1 MFGGMVLPVG
11 CGVRVMVAAGGTGTE
26 KVHHAVLRAVVL
38 LEDDGFCGSFG
49 FVAFGRSEGEGVEAI
64 PSEGMEGEE
73 NQQGESLHDGL
84 GGSLAGLCFGN
95 LIEMKAGVLLQ
106 VCFSSCDS
114 GLFGSGG

>member
-1 MFGGMVLPVG
+1 
-11 CGVRVMVAAGGTGTE
+11 
-26 KVHHAVLRAVVL
+26 
-38 LEDDGFCGSFG
+38 
-49 FVAFGRSEGEGVEAI
+49 
-64 PSEGMEGEE
+64 MEGEE